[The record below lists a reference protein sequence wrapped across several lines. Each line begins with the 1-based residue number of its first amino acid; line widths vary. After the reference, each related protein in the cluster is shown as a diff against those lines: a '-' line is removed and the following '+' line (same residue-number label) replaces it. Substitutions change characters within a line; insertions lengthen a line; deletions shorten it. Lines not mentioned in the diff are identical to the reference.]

1 MNFYGLF
8 NFVIFCLNPIFY
20 NRTYPSKTFHYLKCG
35 TKSWHRIFYEFNY
48 LLSFILL
55 FGVRSFF

>member
-1 MNFYGLF
+1 MRIKNDQKTKNFYGLF
-8 NFVIFCLNPIFY
+8 NFVIFCLNPSF
-20 NRTYPSKTFHYLKCG
+20 NNLKCG